1 MVPTSAR
8 KMGDPTLAPS
18 PVDRRKMGS
27 KHHLICDGRGTPL
40 KVITTA
46 ANVNDVTQTRSRG
59 VNRLVRS
66 QQTKCHRSSTCL
78 MRRQVD
84 QHPLSIRPV
93 RFLAVR
99 LVGGFAAAWL
109 AQKCAGGKPGCS
121 SARSSFKTSSRRHVD
136 VQCGTPLT
144 CKKQAGSRL
153 PGVPNAA
160 YSVQVQDLEFWRLC
174 RSGALWSG
182 SGHQMVSIGL
192 EGVPAC

>member
-1 MVPTSAR
+1 LYRILLAELNAAGVLDWSRACVDGSHIR
-8 KMGDPTLAPS
+8 AKVGDPTLAPS

-93 RFLAVR
+93 RFLAR
-99 LVGGFAAAWL
+99 APGRWLRGSLAGAEMRRREAWL
-109 AQKCAGGKPGCS
+109 QQ
-121 SARSSFKTSSRRHVD
+121 RTIF
-136 VQCGTPLT
+136 L
-144 CKKQAGSRL
+144 
-153 PGVPNAA
+153 
-160 YSVQVQDLEFWRLC
+160 
-174 RSGALWSG
+174 
-182 SGHQMVSIGL
+182 
-192 EGVPAC
+192 